1 MPTHAERRFVPYRP
15 EEMYRLVAEV
25 ERYPEFLPWCV
36 GARIRKRTQTEIVA
50 DLMIGYKMVRET
62 FTSRVRLSPPDRI
75 DVRYE
80 DGPFRYLNNH
90 WVFEPADGGCTIDFY
105 VDFEFKSRMLQ
116 KIVSVIFNEAVR
128 RMVGAFEARAHA
140 LYGDRRDGR
149 KSHDAHHHYP
159 RTA

>member
-15 EEMYRLVAEV
+15 EEMYRLVADV

-36 GARIRKRTQTEIVA
+36 GARIRKRTQTEIIA
-50 DLMIGYKMVRET
+50 DLMIGYKMVREC
-62 FTSRVRLSPPDRI
+62 FTSKVRLSPPDRI

-80 DGPFRYLNNH
+80 EGPFRYLNNH
-90 WVFEPADGGCTIDFY
+90 WVFEPAEGGCTIDFY
-105 VDFEFKSRMLQ
+105 VDFEFKSRVLQ

-128 RMVGAFEARAHA
+128 RMVGAFEARAHH
-140 LYGDRRDGR
+140 LYGDGTQVRDQ
-149 KSHDAHHHYP
+149 HETHHYP